1 MISEQSNPVGQEE
14 SSSHAAATTAVNM
27 DQNTAEFRFNE
38 APGFGARLRAIRE
51 ARGLDLETCGHALRL
66 PVKVL
71 RQLESNAFEDID
83 YQVYLSGYIRKYARY
98 LEVDEAEI
106 ETALARLRPAQ
117 PPLVATGGV
126 SHSRYL
132 LDRYATAATYVVLTL
147 VIAVPTVWLGM
158 RGTLTRDMSHLAPLD
173 ATPVAQQDARTSA
186 VPAPP
191 AGSTAKVPI
200 MAASNPA
207 QNLAQVAAPVPAPA
221 SSATRA
227 ADQQPL
233 LASMV
238 PVPNL
243 DTDAN
248 VAPSPA
254 NSPPA
259 TSIGSGSHTLT
270 INVPNGS
277 WVEVV
282 GKDGSR
288 LEYGLLSAGTV
299 KTYRSDQ
306 PLDVRIGN
314 ATGAEVSLDGQP
326 VTLDSYRHSNVAHF
340 RVDIQDG
347 KAAPAG
353 A

>member
-1 MISEQSNPVGQEE
+1 MISEQSHPAGQEE
-14 SSSHAAATTAVNM
+14 QSSHASATTAVNM
-27 DQNTAEFRFNE
+27 DQNTAEFRFSE
-38 APGFGARLRAIRE
+38 APGFGSRLRAVRE
-51 ARGLDLETCGHALRL
+51 ARGLDLEACGHALRL

-71 RQLESNAFEDID
+71 RQLENNEFEGID
-83 YQVYLSGYIRKYARY
+83 YQVYLSGYIRKYARH

-106 ETALARLRPAQ
+106 ETALAKLRPAQ

-158 RGTLTRDMSHLAPLD
+158 RGTLTRDMSHLSPLD
-173 ATPVAQQDARTSA
+173 ATPVAQQDARAPA
-186 VPAPP
+186 VPAP
-191 AGSTAKVPI
+191 AGSTAKASLP
-200 MAASNPA
+200 AAGNPA
-207 QNLAQVAAPVPAPA
+207 QNLAQVTAPVVAPA
-221 SSATRA
+221 SSAPRPV
-227 ADQQPL
+227 DQQPL

-243 DTDAN
+243 DTDAS

-254 NSPPA
+254 NNPPA
-259 TSIGSGSHTLT
+259 ASIGSGSHTLT
-270 INVPNGS
+270 LNLPNGS

-288 LEYGLLSAGTV
+288 LEYGLLPAGTV

-314 ATGAEVSLDGQP
+314 ATGAEVNLDGQP
-326 VTLDSYRHSNVAHF
+326 VTLDPYRHSNVAHF

>member
-1 MISEQSNPVGQEE
+1 MISEQSHSVGQEGA
-14 SSSHAAATTAVNM
+14 STSDAPATTAVNM
-27 DQNTAEFRFNE
+27 DQSAAEFRFNE
-38 APGFGARLRAIRE
+38 APGFGSRLRAVRE

-66 PVKVL
+66 PVRVL
-71 RQLESNAFEDID
+71 RQLENNEHDSLD
-83 YQVYLSGYIRKYARY
+83 YQVYIGGYIRKYARY
-98 LEVDEAEI
+98 LDIDDAEAE
-106 ETALARLRPAQ
+106 AAVARLKPSQ

-158 RGTLTRDMSHLAPLD
+158 RGTLTHDMSHLAPLD
-173 ATPVAQQDARTSA
+173 AAPVAQQDAPP
-186 VPAPP
+186 PAPDST
-191 AGSTAKVPI
+191 GSTAKAPASNTAALAQATVPTPA
-200 MAASNPA
+200 MAAS
-207 QNLAQVAAPVPAPA
+207 VARTAE
-221 SSATRA
+221 
-227 ADQQPL
+227 QQPL

-243 DTDAN
+243 DGDAS
-248 VAPSPA
+248 VT
-254 NSPPA
+254 PPA
-259 TSIGSGSHTLT
+259 GNTAAAATVGSGSHSVTLSL
-270 INVPNGS
+270 PNSS
-277 WVEVV
+277 WVEVI

-288 LEYGLLSAGTV
+288 LEYGLLPAGTA

-306 PLDVRIGN
+306 PLEVRIGN
-314 ATGAEVSLDGQP
+314 ATGAQVSVDGQP
-326 VTLDSYRHSNVAHF
+326 VVLDPYRRANVAHF

>member
-1 MISEQSNPVGQEE
+1 
-14 SSSHAAATTAVNM
+14 
-27 DQNTAEFRFNE
+27 
-38 APGFGARLRAIRE
+38 
-51 ARGLDLETCGHALRL
+51 
-66 PVKVL
+66 
-71 RQLESNAFEDID
+71 
-83 YQVYLSGYIRKYARY
+83 
-98 LEVDEAEI
+98 
-106 ETALARLRPAQ
+106 
-117 PPLVATGGV
+117 
-126 SHSRYL
+126 
-132 LDRYATAATYVVLTL
+132 VVLTL

-173 ATPVAQQDARTSA
+173 ATPVAQQDARAPT
-186 VPAPP
+186 VPAS
-191 AGSTAKVPI
+191 AGSTAKAPLV
-200 MAASNPA
+200 AVGNPA
-207 QNLAQVAAPVPAPA
+207 QNLAQAAAPMVAPA
-221 SSATRA
+221 SSAPRA

-238 PVPNL
+238 PVPTL

-254 NSPPA
+254 NNPPA
-259 TSIGSGSHTLT
+259 ASIGSGSHTLT
-270 INVPNGS
+270 LNLPNGS

-288 LEYGLLSAGTV
+288 LEYGLLPAGTV

-314 ATGAEVSLDGQP
+314 ATGAEVNLDGQP
-326 VTLDSYRHSNVAHF
+326 VTLDPYRHSNVAHF